1 MDQSSGEL
9 SSNDEIST
17 VPQQHS
23 RRDVP
28 SSGLQLAVIA
38 GIRSVLDGGRSSPP
52 PEPDAKSEVE
62 SVLAA
67 PSTFFARGG
76 GRESMPLRRLGRILL
91 RGLRPLALPLLY
103 RFEWRVR
110 TAVTKTGLVDAIAR
124 LENSFLAYEVN
135 AAVLTTAVQESRQH
149 LKEIQGAIVQS
160 RELSRTGF
168 KALQV
173 ALDRFSDR
181 VAAIEA
187 GQARVA
193 AIEAGQVWIKDH
205 LAARAAIEDRL
216 ASRFDETW
224 QSLSARADMMLKRA
238 VLPLGDAFFVRTPFG
253 WLLTPPSD
261 PKLLMALYE
270 TGGVLEPGTTAVM
283 EGLLKPGDVVVDAGA
298 HIGLITLPAARFVGE
313 RGQVIA
319 VEPIPKLAGLLRQS
333 MLLNDLDKSVVV
345 HECAAG
351 ETAGRASFN
360 VGSVLGHS
368 SFLPLDE
375 PSERIDVD
383 VQPLDELAP
392 AGAPIK
398 LVKLDV
404 EGSELPAW
412 RGMHRIIGDNPGLA
426 VIVEFGPSH
435 LDRTNVVIENW
446 IGELTAPGFI
456 PYEIDESTGICRTL
470 RSEGLDRVFSM
481 NLLLL
486 RDAPE
491 RYPGLRFA

>member
-1 MDQSSGEL
+1 M
-9 SSNDEIST
+9 
-17 VPQQHS
+17 
-23 RRDVP
+23 
-28 SSGLQLAVIA
+28 A
-38 GIRSVLDGGRSSPP
+38 GIRSVLDAGRSSPLA
-52 PEPDAKSEVE
+52 EPDAKSEIE
-62 SVLAA
+62 SPLAA
-67 PSTFFARGG
+67 PSTLPAGDG
-76 GRESMPLRRLGRILL
+76 GREGMPLRRLGRAVL
-91 RGLRPLALPLLY
+91 RALRALALPLLH

-110 TAVTKTGLVDAIAR
+110 TAVTKTGLIDATAR
-124 LENSFLAYEVN
+124 LESSLATCEAN
-135 AAVLTTAVQESRQH
+135 ITALAAALQEPLQQLQETR
-149 LKEIQGAIVQS
+149 GAILQS
-160 RELSRTGF
+160 QELSRLEF
-168 KALQV
+168 EVLQ
-173 ALDRFSDR
+173 ASLDSISDR
-181 VAAIEA
+181 LAASEA
-187 GQARVA
+187 GQARV
-193 AIEAGQVWIKDH
+193 EDH
-205 LAARAAIEDRL
+205 LAARSAIEDRL
-216 ASRFDETW
+216 GGRLDEMWHGLNEMW
-224 QSLSARADMMLKRA
+224 QGLSARADMILKRG
-238 VLPLGDAFFVRTPFG
+238 VLPLGDVFLVRTPFG
-253 WLLTPPSD
+253 WLFMPSSD
-261 PKLLMALYE
+261 PKLLMHLYE
-270 TGGVLEPGTTAVM
+270 SGGVLEPGTTAVI
-283 EGLLKPGDVVVDAGA
+283 EGLLKPGDAVVDAGS
-298 HIGLITLPAARFVGE
+298 HIGLITLPAARCVGE

-333 MLLNDLDKSVVV
+333 MLLNDLNKSVVV

-351 ETAGRASFN
+351 ETAARASFN

-404 EGSELPAW
+404 EGSELVAW

-426 VIVEFGPSH
+426 VIVEYGPSH
-435 LDRTNVVIENW
+435 LDRTNVAIEDW